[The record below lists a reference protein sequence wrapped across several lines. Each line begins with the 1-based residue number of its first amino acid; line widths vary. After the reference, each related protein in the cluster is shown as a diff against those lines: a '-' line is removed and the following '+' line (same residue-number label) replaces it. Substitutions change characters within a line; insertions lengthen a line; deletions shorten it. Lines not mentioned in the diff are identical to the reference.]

1 MAIEIV
7 PDPRRR
13 VHLSCEDKS
22 KGPANPGHQGA
33 PPGARPDFSSHGA
46 RVDVAGC
53 ESSHVNAAFGP
64 SLEPSSETSPSTC
77 GIWPGREAG
86 GNG

>member
-22 KGPANPGHQGA
+22 KGQQTLAIKVLPQALAGFLEPWE
-33 PPGARPDFSSHGA
+33 